1 MRTAL
6 SRPKWL
12 LLVLVAGSLAACDQ
26 VGTITDPV
34 LTSSVSRGNAAMP
47 AAPAVA
53 TQQAPRVHR

>member
-12 LLVLVAGSLAACDQ
+12 LFVLVAGSLAACDQ

-34 LTSSVSRGNAAMP
+34 VTSGVTRANAAGP
-47 AAPAVA
+47 AAPAAA
-53 TQQAPRVHR
+53 TQPVKR

>member
-34 LTSSVSRGNAAMP
+34 LTSSVGRAATGATP
-47 AAPAVA
+47 AA
-53 TQQAPRVHR
+53 TQQAPRGHR